1 MPYRKSVE
9 AIKAENTR
17 KAVKDIRSEIQ
28 ALRDDRKSRQ
38 DQLLQEFKAELL
50 SREEYREQ
58 SLELQVKTDA
68 AITQLNAD
76 IKAITSAGAPSSA
89 TGGQANGEN
98 VAPVPE
104 AMEGGE
110 MSSWDGEGGSV
121 VI

>member
-9 AIKAENTR
+9 AIKAGNTR

-104 AMEGGE
+104 AMEGGK
-110 MSSWDGEGGSV
+110 MSSWDGEGDANK
-121 VI
+121 